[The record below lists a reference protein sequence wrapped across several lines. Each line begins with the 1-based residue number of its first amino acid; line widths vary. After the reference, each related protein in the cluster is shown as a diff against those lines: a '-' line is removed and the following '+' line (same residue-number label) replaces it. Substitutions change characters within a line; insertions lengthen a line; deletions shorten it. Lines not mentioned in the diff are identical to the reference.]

1 MTLTRAKYWSRRMTD
16 QHVQPGGNG
25 GFEREDLGARTIF
38 GFLLA
43 LDVLGLVV
51 YFAANGIYWTL
62 ERYNEAHEPRQN
74 PLKQNVESDTRDFN
88 TAKVQGEIKSTF
100 PEPRLE
106 TDERNEL
113 TEPRMRE
120 EERLNSYGY
129 VDQPAG
135 VIHIPIERAMQLVAE
150 RGLPVRP
157 QGEASAKNS
166 TSTGKAGGGA
176 KAQ

>member
-1 MTLTRAKYWSRRMTD
+1 MTD

-25 GFEREDLGARTIF
+25 GFEREDLGARAIF

-43 LDVLGLVV
+43 LVVLGLLV
-51 YFAANGIYWTL
+51 YFAANGVYWSL
-62 ERYNEAHEPRQN
+62 EKYNEAHEPRRN
-74 PLKQNVESDTRDFN
+74 PLKQNVETDTRDFD
-88 TAKVQGEIKSTF
+88 TAKVRGEIKSVF
-100 PEPRLE
+100 SEPRLE

-135 VIHIPIERAMQLVAE
+135 VVHIPIERAMQLIVE

-157 QGEASAKNS
+157 QGEASPKNP
-166 TSTGKAGGGA
+166 STGKAAAGGA
-176 KAQ
+176 KVQ